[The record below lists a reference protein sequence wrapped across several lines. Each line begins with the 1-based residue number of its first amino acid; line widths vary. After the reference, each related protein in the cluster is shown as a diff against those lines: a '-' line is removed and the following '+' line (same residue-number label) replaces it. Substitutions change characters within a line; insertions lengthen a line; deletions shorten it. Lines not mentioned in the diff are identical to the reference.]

1 MKKHLMAASILAAA
15 GLAQAH
21 AGALDS
27 GKLSVSGFGTLGVA
41 QSDADDV
48 QFARYNQAVGV
59 KDSPRIGLDSNLG
72 LQATYQFNDM
82 FSATAQVLTRKNTSP
97 QFTTD
102 LTWAFIK
109 ARINDELSVRV
120 GRVVLPA
127 FTISDYQNVGYAN
140 TMMRPPIE
148 MYGQEPIENMDG
160 VDASW
165 QRAFGNVNVTAQAFA
180 GVSSGKLFV
189 PTGGGLTAKYRA
201 PAFGFATSAE
211 YGPFTARFGHLRAK
225 LDSDEIVPVNT
236 LTQVLS
242 FNGFTQLA
250 RDIALEKKR
259 INFTSVGLNMDWNSI
274 VLQTEYA
281 QRRAQ
286 EPVYAYDSNS
296 WYVMGGYRFG
306 KVLPY
311 AAHASLKG
319 QAPTVQVPAALSMA
333 PHLAAA
339 VNNLLLS
346 PEQST
351 NLIGVRWDFAQSLA
365 LKVQVDRVSPKRK
378 SGVLIFPPA
387 AGRRDS
393 LTVVAAGLDFVF

>member
-1 MKKHLMAASILAAA
+1 MKKHLMAASILAAL

-27 GKLSVSGFGTLGVA
+27 GNLSIGGFGTLGVA

-72 LQATYQFNDM
+72 LQATYKFNDM

-102 LTWAFIK
+102 LTWAFVK
-109 ARINDELSVRV
+109 AKLSDELSVRV
-120 GRVVLPA
+120 GRMVLPA

-148 MYGQEPIENMDG
+148 MYGQEPIENLDG
-160 VDASW
+160 ADANW
-165 QRAFGNVNVTAQAFA
+165 QHAFGDTNVTVQGFV
-180 GVSSGKLFV
+180 GVSSGKLFL

-201 PAFGFATSAE
+201 PAYGFAASAE
-211 YGPFTARFGHLRAK
+211 HGPFTVRLGHLRAK
-225 LDSDEIVPVNT
+225 LDSDEVVPVNSLVNV
-236 LTQVLS
+236 LTQS
-242 FNGFTQLA
+242 GFAQLG
-250 RDIALEKKR
+250 RDIALEEKH
-259 INFTSVGLNMDWNSI
+259 INFTSLGLNMDWNNV

-286 EPVYAYDSNS
+286 EPVYASDSDS
-296 WYVMGGYRFG
+296 WYVMAGYRFG

-311 AAHASLKG
+311 AAHAALDGKG
-319 QAPTVQVPAALSMA
+319 SIVRVPAALARA
-333 PHLAAA
+333 PQLAAA
-339 VNNLLLS
+339 VDNLLLGAR
-346 PEQST
+346 QST
-351 NLIGVRWDFAQSLA
+351 KLIGVRWDFAQSLA
-365 LKVQVDRVSPKRK
+365 LKVQVDRVNPKRK
-378 SGVLIFPPA
+378 SGSLIFPPA

-393 LTVVAAGLDFVF
+393 LTVVAAGVDFVF